1 MSGEALL
8 GRGDLAGVRLGVSV
22 SDSPDL
28 GRLGLVD
35 GHLRLALGEVTRTM
49 LLSGGRLVY
58 GGHLDP
64 EGYTTF
70 LRTELEQ
77 YGRQARTL
85 RVYLAWSEHRR
96 LSLQQ
101 LEAAEEDLGLN
112 GDIVYLDAE
121 GNQVARDHE
130 RGAEPEPVPPE
141 LMAPSLTSLR
151 QHMAEETDARLLIGG
166 RVTGFQGRMPG
177 ILEEALYAIEQGR
190 PLYLAGGFGGATA
203 LLGARLGLTD
213 TWLPRVDGESLE
225 ALAGALD
232 EIEAAAQAAG
242 WRVGMNGLDDDEN
255 QRLAASHRPS
265 DLASWVAIGLA
276 RRER

>member
-1 MSGEALL
+1 MSGDLLL
-8 GRGDLAGVRLGVSV
+8 GRGDLTGVRLGLSV

-49 LLSGGRLVY
+49 MLSGGRLVY

-70 LRTELEQ
+70 LRSELER

-85 RVYLAWSEHRR
+85 RVYLAWTEHRR
-96 LSLQQ
+96 LSLEQ

-112 GDIVYLDAE
+112 GDIVYLDPA
-121 GNQVARDHE
+121 GNEVARSFE
-130 RGAEPEPVPPE
+130 RGAEPEPVPPQ
-141 LMAPSLTSLR
+141 LVAPSLTSLR
-151 QHMAEETDARLLIGG
+151 QRMAHDTDARLLVGG

-213 TWLPRVDGESLE
+213 SWLPRIDGESLE
-225 ALAGALD
+225 ALAAALD
-232 EIEAAAQAAG
+232 EIEAAAQATG
-242 WRVGMNGLDDDEN
+242 WQVGMNGLDDEEN

-265 DLASWVAIGLA
+265 DLASWVAVGLA
-276 RRER
+276 RRQR